1 MFTQFIT
8 ILIIVSIIGCILYGR
23 RLIKTEKVDAVFGNP
38 ERAKGG
44 THWIIVGS
52 GAILLIW
59 LYYSWDIAKGFYPKS
74 ANELCQVAKVNEA
87 LLGLKYQF
95 PIEEREFK
103 STSIIKIENKNLQ
116 KITAEVQS
124 SPDLTNQQ
132 KINLVRFIDKTKRL
146 IPLLTNEDL
155 IEIETKQKLNEIT
168 GKINLL
174 SENFKKTDY
183 PFETE
188 EELNTRLQ
196 AVKEQGGWGI
206 TKIDSGTG
214 SIENTIEVPLVA
226 ATKKGLKFSAAAEE
240 LKIIDE
246 EFFKLRNH
254 NPQFKTSIK
263 ELKDEIKTYRKNL
276 NDNEEVASNYAKN
289 IVKIARRIEFASIYP
304 PNALNGMQNAIVKF
318 DNLQKS
324 EQGGLRLIDILL
336 FPAGTIVSSG
346 TSCSE
351 QGSGRWL
358 PKPSDTLNKFILMSK
373 PSVGYKNIPLLWI
386 DMMDVSKI
394 IGFILPDWIADIL
407 PGEYP
412 VHSADGVVKQN
423 FKGKVLKIVTG
434 DFKLFKIPVPYGHIW
449 DSFLRVFLGL
459 IFGILIGVPLGLFM
473 GLNRFAK
480 GFFDPLIE
488 LYRPVPPLAWAPLI
502 ISVLGID
509 NTGKVF
515 LLFMV
520 SLSIMIISA
529 RAGASGTQLS
539 KIHAAHSLGASKKQI
554 LRYVIF
560 PNSLPEILT
569 GIRVAVGMCWGTLVA
584 AEFLA
589 GTTGIGFVENVAK
602 KYFQYE
608 VIWITIFIMGMLG
621 LLFDV
626 TLRKIINKKIP
637 QGVALKKWKTNYR

>member
-1 MFTQFIT
+1 MLTQFAT
-8 ILIIVSIIGCILYGR
+8 ILIFVAIIGCILYGR

-44 THWIIVGS
+44 THWIVVGS
-52 GAILLIW
+52 SAILLVW

-74 ANELCQVAKVNEA
+74 ANELCQVAKINES
-87 LLGLKYQF
+87 LMGLKYQF

-103 STSIIKIENKNLQ
+103 STSIIKIENKNLKNIANEIQ
-116 KITAEVQS
+116 NS
-124 SPDLTNQQ
+124 NDLNNQQ
-132 KINLVRFIDKTKRL
+132 KKILIGFIDKTTQL
-146 IPLLTNEDL
+146 IPLLTNNNLMEMDTK
-155 IEIETKQKLNEIT
+155 IKIKEMTEEI
-168 GKINLL
+168 KIL
-174 SENFKKTDY
+174 SSNFKKKDY

-188 EELNTRLQ
+188 EEKNERLK
-196 AVKEQGGWGI
+196 AVSEQGGWGI
-206 TKIDSGTG
+206 TTVRTGTG
-214 SIENTIEVPLVA
+214 SIENTLEVPLVPG
-226 ATKKGLKFSAAAEE
+226 TNRGLKFHAAAAE
-240 LKIIDE
+240 LKVISDK
-246 EFFKLRNH
+246 FFKLRNH
-254 NPQFKTSIK
+254 NSNFKTSIK
-263 ELKDEIKTYRKNL
+263 ELKNEIKVYRKSLDDSDEI
-276 NDNEEVASNYAKN
+276 ASTYAKN

-304 PNALNGMQNAIVKF
+304 PTALNEMKDAIIEF

-336 FPAGTIVSSG
+336 FPAGTIVASG
-346 TSCSE
+346 PSCSE

-358 PKPSDTLNKFILMSK
+358 PKPSDTFNKFILMSK

-386 DMMDVSKI
+386 EMVDVSSMV
-394 IGFILPDWIADIL
+394 GFILPDWIADVL

-412 VHSADGVVKQN
+412 VHTKDGIVKEN
-423 FKGKVLKIVTG
+423 FKSKVLKLVTG
-434 DFKLFKIPVPYGHIW
+434 DFKLFKVPVPYGHIW

-459 IFGILIGVPLGLFM
+459 VFGIIIGVPLGLFM

-554 LRYVIF
+554 LRHVIF

-621 LLFDV
+621 LLFDI
-626 TLRKIINKKIP
+626 TLRKIIDKTIP
-637 QGVALKKWKTNYR
+637 WRGKG

>member
-8 ILIIVSIIGCILYGR
+8 ILILVSIIGCILYGR

-52 GAILLIW
+52 SAILLIW

-74 ANELCQVAKVNEA
+74 ANELCQVAKINES

-103 STSIIKIENKNLQ
+103 STSIIKIENKNL
-116 KITAEVQS
+116 KLITDEIQD
-124 SPDLTNQQ
+124 SPDLDAKQ
-132 KINLVRFIDKTKRL
+132 KEILVSYISKTARL
-146 IPLLTNEDL
+146 IPLLTDDSLMEMD
-155 IEIETKQKLNEIT
+155 TKI
-168 GKINLL
+168 KIKEMTDELRLL
-174 SENFKKTDY
+174 SSNFKKKDY

-188 EELNTRLQ
+188 VEKNERLK
-196 AVKEQGGWGI
+196 AISKEGGWGI
-206 TKIDSGTG
+206 TTIKSGTG
-214 SIENTIEVPLVA
+214 SIENTMEVPLIP
-226 ATKKGLKFSAAAEE
+226 ATDRGLKFHAAAQQ
-240 LKIIDE
+240 LTTINDK
-246 EFFKLRNH
+246 FFKLRNH
-254 NPQFKTSIK
+254 NPEFKRSIK
-263 ELKDEIKTYRKNL
+263 ELKEEIKEYR
-276 NDNEEVASNYAKN
+276 NELSDSQEIASSYAKN

-304 PNALNGMQNAIVKF
+304 PNALNEMQNAIIEF
-318 DNLQKS
+318 DNLQKT

-336 FPAGTIVSSG
+336 FPAGTIVASG
-346 TSCSE
+346 PSCSE

-386 DMMDVSKI
+386 DMMDVSQI
-394 IGFILPDWIADIL
+394 IGFILPDWIADVL

-412 VHSADGVVKQN
+412 VHTKDGVVKQN

-459 IFGILIGVPLGLFM
+459 VFGILIGVPLGLFM

-539 KIHAAHSLGASKKQI
+539 KIHAAHSLGASKRQI

-626 TLRKIINKKIP
+626 TLRKIIDKTIP
-637 QGVALKKWKTNYR
+637 WRGKG

>member
-1 MFTQFIT
+1 MLTQIVTF
-8 ILIIVSIIGCILYGR
+8 LIFFAVIGCILYGR

-38 ERAKGG
+38 ERARGG

-52 GAILLIW
+52 SFLLLVW

-74 ANELCQVAKVNEA
+74 ANELCQVAKVNDS

-103 STSIIKIENKNLQ
+103 STAQIKKENKNL
-116 KITAEVQS
+116 KATLNEIKFSE
-124 SPDLTNQQ
+124 DLNLQQ
-132 KINLVRFIDKTKRL
+132 KTELTEFINKTIQL

-155 IEIETKQKLNEIT
+155 IENETKFKIDDIT

-174 SENFKKTDY
+174 TENFRKPEY

-188 EELNTRLQ
+188 QEANERLK
-196 AVKEQGGWGI
+196 AVSEQGDWGI
-206 TKIDSGTG
+206 IKVQSGTG
-214 SIENTIEVPLVA
+214 SIENTIEVPLVPE
-226 ATKKGLKFSAAAEE
+226 TKRGLKFDAAAKE
-240 LKIIDE
+240 LQIISD

-254 NPQFKTSIK
+254 NPQFKDKIK
-263 ELKDEIKTYRKNL
+263 ELKDEIKAYRKNL
-276 NDNEEVASNYAKN
+276 DDTQEVASTYAKD

-304 PNALNGMQNAIVKF
+304 PNALNEMQNAIINF
-318 DNLQKS
+318 DVAQK
-324 EQGGLRLIDILL
+324 EAQGGLRFVDIFL
-336 FPAGTIVSSG
+336 FPAGTIVASG
-346 TSCSE
+346 PSCSE

-358 PKPSDTLNKFILMSK
+358 PKPSDTFDKFMLMLK
-373 PSVGYKNIPLLWI
+373 PSVGYKEIPLLWI
-386 DMMDVSKI
+386 ELVDVSKM

-412 VHSADGVVKQN
+412 VHTQDGIVKQN
-423 FKGKVLKIVTG
+423 FKGQVFKIVTG
-434 DFKLFKIPVPYGHIW
+434 DFKLFKVPVPYGHIW

-459 IFGILIGVPLGLFM
+459 VFGILIGVPLGLFM

-626 TLRKIINKKIP
+626 TLRKIIDKTIP
-637 QGVALKKWKTNYR
+637 WRGKG

>member
-1 MFTQFIT
+1 MLTQFAT
-8 ILIIVSIIGCILYGR
+8 ILIFVAIIGCILYGR

-44 THWIIVGS
+44 THWIVVGS
-52 GAILLIW
+52 SAILLVW

-74 ANELCQVAKVNEA
+74 ANELCQVAKINES
-87 LLGLKYQF
+87 LMGLKYQF

-103 STSIIKIENKNLQ
+103 STSIIKIENKNLKNIANEIQ
-116 KITAEVQS
+116 NS
-124 SPDLTNQQ
+124 NDLNDQQ
-132 KINLVRFIDKTKRL
+132 KKILIGFIDKTTQL
-146 IPLLTNEDL
+146 IPLLTNNNLMEMDTK
-155 IEIETKQKLNEIT
+155 IKIKEMTEEI
-168 GKINLL
+168 KIL
-174 SENFKKTDY
+174 SSNFKKKDY
-183 PFETE
+183 PFESE
-188 EELNTRLQ
+188 EEKNERLK
-196 AVKEQGGWGI
+196 AVLEQGGWGI
-206 TKIDSGTG
+206 TTVRTGTG
-214 SIENTIEVPLVA
+214 SIENTLEVPLVPG
-226 ATKKGLKFSAAAEE
+226 TNRGLKFHAAAAE
-240 LKIIDE
+240 LKVISDK
-246 EFFKLRNH
+246 FFKLRNH
-254 NPQFKTSIK
+254 NSYFKTSIK
-263 ELKDEIKTYRKNL
+263 GLKNEIKAYRKSL
-276 NDNEEVASNYAKN
+276 DDSEEIASTYAKN

-304 PNALNGMQNAIVKF
+304 PTALNEMKDAIIEF

-336 FPAGTIVSSG
+336 FPAGTIVASG
-346 TSCSE
+346 PSCSE

-358 PKPSDTLNKFILMSK
+358 PKPSDTFNKFILMSK

-386 DMMDVSKI
+386 EMVDVSSM
-394 IGFILPDWIADIL
+394 IGFILPDWIADVL

-412 VHSADGVVKQN
+412 VHTKDGIVKEN
-423 FKGKVLKIVTG
+423 FKSKVLKLVTG
-434 DFKLFKIPVPYGHIW
+434 DFKLFKVPVPYGHIW

-459 IFGILIGVPLGLFM
+459 VFGIIIGVPLGLFM

-554 LRYVIF
+554 LRHVIF

-621 LLFDV
+621 LLFDI
-626 TLRKIINKKIP
+626 TLRKIIDKTIP
-637 QGVALKKWKTNYR
+637 WRGKG

>member
-1 MFTQFIT
+1 MLTQIVTFL
-8 ILIIVSIIGCILYGR
+8 ILIAIIGCVLYGR
-23 RLIKTEKVDAVFGNP
+23 RLIRTEKVDAVFGNP
-38 ERAKGG
+38 ERALGG
-44 THWIIVGS
+44 THWVIVGS
-52 GAILLIW
+52 SFLIFIW
-59 LYYSWDIAKGFYPKS
+59 LYYSWDIAKGFYPQS
-74 ANELCQVAKVNEA
+74 ANELCQVAKVNDS

-95 PIEEREFK
+95 PIEERELK
-103 STSIIKIENKNLQ
+103 STSQIKQENKNLTIITSEIQNSQELNDEQ
-116 KITAEVQS
+116 KII
-124 SPDLTNQQ
+124 L
-132 KINLVRFIDKTKRL
+132 INFINNTKQL

-155 IEIETKQKLNEIT
+155 LENETKQKINDIT

-174 SENFKKTDY
+174 TENFQRPDY
-183 PFETE
+183 PLETE
-188 EELNTRLQ
+188 QELNERLN
-196 AVKEQGGWGI
+196 AVKEEGGWGI
-206 TKIDSGTG
+206 TKIDAGSG
-214 SIENTIEVPLVA
+214 SIENTLEVPLVP
-226 ATKKGLKFSAAAEE
+226 ATNRGLKFHAAAQE
-240 LKIIDE
+240 LNLISD

-254 NPQFKTSIK
+254 NPQFKNKIK
-263 ELKDEIKTYRKNL
+263 EIKDDVKAYRKSL
-276 NDNEEVASNYAKN
+276 EDSEEIASAYAKN

-304 PNALNGMQNAIVKF
+304 PRALDKMQNAIVKF
-318 DNLQKS
+318 DNAQLQA
-324 EQGGLRLIDILL
+324 QGGLRLIDILL
-336 FPAGTIVSSG
+336 FPAGTIVASG
-346 TSCSE
+346 ANCSE

-358 PKPSDTLNKFILMSK
+358 PKPSDTFNKFILMSK
-373 PSVGYKNIPLLWI
+373 PSVGYKDVPLLWI
-386 DMMDVSKI
+386 KMVDISNVV
-394 IGFILPDWIADIL
+394 GFILPDFIADIL

-412 VHSADGVVKQN
+412 VHTKDGIVEQN
-423 FKGKVLKIVTG
+423 FKGGVLKIVTG
-434 DFKLFKIPVPYGHIW
+434 DFNLLKVPVPYGHIW

-459 IFGILIGVPLGLFM
+459 VFGILIGVPLGLFM

-621 LLFDV
+621 LLFDI
-626 TLRKIINKKIP
+626 TLRKLIDKYIP
-637 QGVALKKWKTNYR
+637 WRGKG

>member
-1 MFTQFIT
+1 MLTQIVTF
-8 ILIIVSIIGCILYGR
+8 LIFFAVIGCILYGR

-38 ERAKGG
+38 ERARGG

-52 GAILLIW
+52 SFLLLVW

-74 ANELCQVAKVNEA
+74 ANELCQVAKVNDS

-103 STSIIKIENKNLQ
+103 STAQIKKENKNL
-116 KITAEVQS
+116 KATLNEIKFSE
-124 SPDLTNQQ
+124 DLNLQQ
-132 KINLVRFIDKTKRL
+132 KTELTEFINKTIQL

-155 IEIETKQKLNEIT
+155 IENETKFKIDDIT

-174 SENFKKTDY
+174 TENFRKPEY

-188 EELNTRLQ
+188 QEANERLK
-196 AVKEQGGWGI
+196 AVSEQGDWGI
-206 TKIDSGTG
+206 IKVQSGTG
-214 SIENTIEVPLVA
+214 SIENTIEVPLVPE
-226 ATKKGLKFSAAAEE
+226 TKRGLKFDAAAKE
-240 LKIIDE
+240 LQIISD

-254 NPQFKTSIK
+254 NPQFKDKIK
-263 ELKDEIKTYRKNL
+263 ELKDEIKAYRKNL
-276 NDNEEVASNYAKN
+276 DDTQEVASTYAKD

-304 PNALNGMQNAIVKF
+304 PNALNEMQNAIINF
-318 DNLQKS
+318 DVAQK
-324 EQGGLRLIDILL
+324 EAQGGLRFVDIFL
-336 FPAGTIVSSG
+336 FPAGTIVASG
-346 TSCSE
+346 PSCSE

-358 PKPSDTLNKFILMSK
+358 PKPSDTFDKFMLMLK
-373 PSVGYKNIPLLWI
+373 PSVGYKEIPLLWI
-386 DMMDVSKI
+386 ELVDVSKM

-412 VHSADGVVKQN
+412 VHTQDGIVKQN
-423 FKGKVLKIVTG
+423 FKGQVLKLVTG
-434 DFKLFKIPVPYGHIW
+434 DFKLFKVPVPYGHIW

-459 IFGILIGVPLGLFM
+459 VFGILIGVPLGLFM

-584 AEFLA
+584 GEFLA

-626 TLRKIINKKIP
+626 TLRKIIDKTIP
-637 QGVALKKWKTNYR
+637 WRGKG

>member
-1 MFTQFIT
+1 MITQIVTF
-8 ILIIVSIIGCILYGR
+8 LIFFAVIGCILYGR

-38 ERAKGG
+38 ERALGG
-44 THWIIVGS
+44 THWVIVGS
-52 GAILLIW
+52 SFLLLIW

-74 ANELCQVAKVNEA
+74 ANELCQVAKVNDS

-103 STSIIKIENKNLQ
+103 STSQIKKENKNLRIIQ
-116 KITAEVQS
+116 NEIQNSEK
-124 SPDLTNQQ
+124 LNNQQ
-132 KINLVRFIDKTKRL
+132 KTILISFISKTNQL

-155 IEIETKQKLNEIT
+155 IENVTKQKINDIT

-174 SENFKKTDY
+174 TENFQKPDY

-188 EELNTRLQ
+188 QELSQRLRAVDEE
-196 AVKEQGGWGI
+196 GGWGI
-206 TKIDSGTG
+206 TKVDAGSG
-214 SIENTIEVPLVA
+214 SIENTLEVPLVP
-226 ATKKGLKFSAAAEE
+226 ATKRGVKFHAAAKE
-240 LKIIDE
+240 LNLISD

-254 NPQFKTSIK
+254 NPQFKSRIK
-263 ELKDEIKTYRKNL
+263 ELKNEIKSYRKDL
-276 NDNEEVASNYAKN
+276 SDNEEIASTYAKN

-304 PNALNGMQNAIVKF
+304 PNTLDQMQAAIIKFENA
-318 DNLQKS
+318 QKNA
-324 EQGGLRLIDILL
+324 QGGLRFIDMFL
-336 FPAGTIVSSG
+336 FPAGTIVASG
-346 TSCSE
+346 PSCSE

-373 PSVGYKNIPLLWI
+373 PSVGYKDIPLLWI
-386 DMMDVSKI
+386 QMVDVSKM

-412 VHSADGVVKQN
+412 VHTKDGIVKQN
-423 FKGKVLKIVTG
+423 FKGGVLKIVTG
-434 DFKLFKIPVPYGHIW
+434 DFNLFKVPVPYGHIW

-621 LLFDV
+621 LLFDI
-626 TLRKIINKKIP
+626 TLRKIINKTIP
-637 QGVALKKWKTNYR
+637 WRGKG